1 MSRGLTWAATSVPEI
16 RRQWCNALDATAE
29 RHSEP
34 LLEPPS
40 GPAAKRIERMQEKT
54 AAAIEVMKVA
64 VAARRSAEFYW
75 VARNMV
81 EAAVGASSTLP
92 GCYVTGLAKRQSL
105 SVA

>member
-1 MSRGLTWAATSVPEI
+1 MVQRSGRHGRTSFRTAARTAQRPRGQADRT
-16 RRQWCNALDATAE
+16 DA
-29 RHSEP
+29 
-34 LLEPPS
+34 
-40 GPAAKRIERMQEKT
+40 GKT

-64 VAARRSAEFYW
+64 VAARRSAELYW

>member
-34 LLEPPS
+34 LLDRTDA
-40 GPAAKRIERMQEKT
+40 GKN

-64 VAARRSAEFYW
+64 VAARRSAELYW

-92 GCYVTGLAKRQSL
+92 GCYVTGLAKSQSL

>member
-1 MSRGLTWAATSVPEI
+1 
-16 RRQWCNALDATAE
+16 
-29 RHSEP
+29 
-34 LLEPPS
+34 
-40 GPAAKRIERMQEKT
+40 MQEKT

-64 VAARRSAEFYW
+64 VAARRSAELYW
-75 VARNMV
+75 ARNMV